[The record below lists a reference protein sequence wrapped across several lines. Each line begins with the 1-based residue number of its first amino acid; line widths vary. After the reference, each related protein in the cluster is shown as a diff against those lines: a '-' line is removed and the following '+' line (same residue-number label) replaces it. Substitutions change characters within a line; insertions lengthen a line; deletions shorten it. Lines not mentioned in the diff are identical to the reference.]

1 MEEKKG
7 ISRRGFLKTA
17 AAVSAALAVN
27 PAYEK
32 VMAATAAGVNSRKAS
47 EDAGIALP
55 LRAQATVT
63 EETRHTE
70 GVKIQQPLYGDEI
83 KGAVAAT
90 HCGGC

>member
-32 VMAATAAGVNSRKAS
+32 VMAATAAGVNIGRHRKMQ
-47 EDAGIALP
+47 ALHYHFGHRP
-55 LRAQATVT
+55 
-63 EETRHTE
+63 
-70 GVKIQQPLYGDEI
+70 P
-83 KGAVAAT
+83 
-90 HCGGC
+90 